1 MNAEHLIS
9 LMSPTTLAGLVAD
22 IQNLNMGAESRD
34 LEIERMA
41 NAALV
46 AIVGEDEAERLVQQQ
61 IGVPA

>member
-1 MNAEHLIS
+1 MNAEYLIS

-22 IQNLNMGAESRD
+22 IQNLSMGAERRD

-61 IGVPA
+61 IGVTV